1 MAFFPL
7 YGICGACGIVDREER
22 GSFVILDQSLS
33 QTYRLL
39 LTQKMRQS
47 LQILQLPAISLRD
60 FLQEVS
66 LSNPVLE
73 VEEPPLGEAIYE
85 LQKAAVAREELRDLP
100 IERREQIIWENGG
113 GEERD
118 YSTFASQPES
128 FSDYLNSQIGQM
140 TGLDND
146 MQAKCQYLI
155 GCLNSAG
162 YLDCPLNELAQD
174 LGCDLFSL
182 EQALYVVQSLDPPG
196 VGARSLSECLLLQ
209 LVEGEHFNAVNIHL
223 VRDGLPLL
231 AKNDVDG
238 LSKLL
243 GVGKAEVK
251 RAAAIIRSLNPI
263 PSSGFYTGSRTV
275 YTIPEATV
283 RPGAEGMVIE
293 MNSTVLP
300 KVTISQ
306 ENCALLKGT
315 DSREAHLYLK
325 EKLAEANTLI
335 SSLEE
340 RQNTMFRLIEGIVKL
355 QEGFFTRDEELRP
368 MTMVQIAENLGVN
381 TSTVSRAVKDKYIQ
395 VGSRIVSLRS
405 LFTTSLQSGEGTE
418 VSSASA
424 KLQIKKLIAAEPP
437 EKPLSDEVLSSA
449 LAGMN
454 IHLSRRTVAK
464 YRGEMGIPPACRRK
478 KQ

>member
-1 MAFFPL
+1 M
-7 YGICGACGIVDREER
+7 
-22 GSFVILDQSLS
+22 ILDQSLS
-33 QTYRLL
+33 QTYRLT

-60 FLQEVS
+60 FLQEAS
-66 LSNPVLE
+66 MSNPVLE
-73 VEEPPLGEAIYE
+73 VEDPPLGEEMVE

-113 GEERD
+113 GEERNF
-118 YSTFASQPES
+118 TNFASQPES
-128 FSDYLNSQIGQM
+128 FSDYLNSQLGQM
-140 TGLDND
+140 TGLDNA
-146 MQAKCQYLI
+146 MQAMCQYLV

-162 YLDCPLNELAQD
+162 YLDCPLNELAED
-174 LGCDLFSL
+174 LGCDHFEL
-182 EQALYVVQSLDPPG
+182 EQALYVVQSLDPTG

-209 LVEGEHFNAVNIHL
+209 LVQGEHFNAVNIHL

-231 AKNDVDG
+231 AKNDLDG
-238 LSKLL
+238 LSRLL
-243 GVGKAEVK
+243 GVSKTEVK
-251 RAAAIIRSLNPI
+251 RAAVDIRSLNPI
-263 PSSGFYTGSRTV
+263 PSSGFYTGCRTV

-283 RPGAEGMVIE
+283 RRGAQGGMVIE

-300 KVTISQ
+300 QVSISR
-306 ENCALLKGT
+306 ENCALLEGA

-340 RQNTMFRLIEGIVKL
+340 RQNTMFRLLDVIVRL
-355 QEGFFTRDEELRP
+355 QEGFFTRDEDLRP
-368 MTMVQIAENLGVN
+368 MTMAQVAEMLGVN

-395 VGSRIVSLRS
+395 VSSRIVSLRS
-405 LFTTSLQSGEGTE
+405 LFTTSLQSEKGSG

-464 YRGEMGIPPACRRK
+464 YRGELGIPPACRRK
-478 KQ
+478 K